1 MVQDLESAPFP
12 RVVSELLPILAH
24 GMPEPI
30 RVFEKRILLVE
41 DDPTARESIK
51 LLLMID
57 RHQVTEAEHSQQALL
72 LFTPGR
78 FDLVMIDYFMPN
90 VQGNV
95 LAAKI
100 KQIDLGQPILLVTA
114 FAEQLV
120 DFGLPVDGI
129 LPKPFGIAELRH
141 AVAQVLA
148 KVAASAR

>member
-1 MVQDLESAPFP
+1 ML
-12 RVVSELLPILAH
+12 
-24 GMPEPI
+24 EPI
-30 RVFEKRILLVE
+30 RVCEKRILLVE
-41 DDPTARESIK
+41 DDRMARESIK

-57 RHQVTEAEHSQQALL
+57 RHDVTEAENSQQALQ
-72 LFTPGR
+72 LFVPGR

-129 LPKPFGIAELRH
+129 LPKPFGIAELRQ

-148 KVAASAR
+148 KAAAPAP